1 MAKPKKSLPNVN
13 TERRDGAG
21 IKKLL
26 EEGAKKYPS
35 LTVET
40 KKKKAS
46 KATKRVTKSLSMPEY
61 VWELIFEASYKERQ
75 PQGVCV
81 MKALKN
87 MGYPID
93 DEDLIDGRKG

>member
-1 MAKPKKSLPNVN
+1 MAKAKKSLPNVD
-13 TERRDGAG
+13 TEKRGGAE

-26 EEGAKKYPS
+26 EEGAKEYPS
-35 LTVET
+35 LIAET

-75 PQGVCV
+75 PQGVVV
-81 MKALKN
+81 MKALKKI
-87 MGYPID
+87 GYPID
-93 DEDLIDGRKG
+93 DEDLVDGRKS